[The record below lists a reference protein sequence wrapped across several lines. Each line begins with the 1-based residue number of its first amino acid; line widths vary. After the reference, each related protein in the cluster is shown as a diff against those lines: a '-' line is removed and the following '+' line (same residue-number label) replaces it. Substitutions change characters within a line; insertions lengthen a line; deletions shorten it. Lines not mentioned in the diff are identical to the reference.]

1 MNDIFKLK
9 IDIGSVHIELEGAS
23 NCVHAIFSEIR
34 AQGLGKLSIPN
45 YINDND
51 DNLEIKKEEKELL
64 KDVQLTENKRKSI
77 TSENTSELPNINEI
91 VIKDIPQTECEWI
104 IIYALYCSENVTK
117 TFTMEDIRQMYRNTN
132 RYTDS
137 RNKNFATN
145 FKKCVN
151 DNYFSCINDKDFT
164 LAEDGKIMA
173 LNILNRSTEQKNIKK
188 KRKNG
193 QTLTKATYNLVELDL
208 NQKQREE
215 LKRYVG
221 SFSKVS
227 YSEKALIIAN
237 WLKINAQIDEVNEH
251 IIFSALRIVGDSAS
265 FDIKGALRNGRSR
278 NNYFIVENNR
288 GFYKVHHIGEDHIK
302 EMEQKRV

>member
-151 DNYFSCINDKDFT
+151 DNYFSCINDKDFM
-164 LAEDGKIMA
+164 AGKYNFYGAKGSVI
-173 LNILNRSTEQKNIKK
+173 NNGNIKVQNGGYAVLLG
-188 KRKNG
+188 KN
-193 QTLTKATYNLVELDL
+193 
-208 NQKQREE
+208 
-215 LKRYVG
+215 
-221 SFSKVS
+221 
-227 YSEKALIIAN
+227 
-237 WLKINAQIDEVNEH
+237 
-251 IIFSALRIVGDSAS
+251 
-265 FDIKGALRNGRSR
+265 
-278 NNYFIVENNR
+278 VENNGLIAAKLGKIYLSSGEAFR
-288 GFYKVHHIGEDHIK
+288 MDMSGIDLIGVYI
-302 EMEQKRV
+302 